1 MLKSF
6 VGLSIYTFESQI
18 ICIFATKIK
27 LMTSIEDNIFT
38 AIKAQG
44 RGSIFFPSD
53 FTSYGEVKAVGKSLE
68 RLTEKG
74 EIVRLARGIY
84 SYPEID
90 TVLGLGILMPSI
102 EKIAETIARRDKAR
116 IVPTGIYAMN
126 KLGLSTQVPMNVV
139 YLTDGAPRKINL
151 GNGRSIQFKYT
162 TPRNLAFTNPLAM
175 LVTLALKEV
184 GKDNV
189 TEDIIKCI
197 ISVLQK
203 EKKENIMVDEPLMP
217 AWIRNIIKKAY
228 E

>member
-1 MLKSF
+1 M
-6 VGLSIYTFESQI
+6 
-18 ICIFATKIK
+18 A
-27 LMTSIEDNIFT
+27 SIEENILT
-38 AIKAQG
+38 AIKAKG

-68 RLTEKG
+68 RLTAKG
-74 EIVRLARGIY
+74 DIVRLARGIY

-90 TVLGLGILMPSI
+90 TVLGLGVLMPSI
-102 EKIAETIARRDKAR
+102 EQIAETIARRDKAR

-126 KLGLSTQVPMNVV
+126 RLGLSTQVPMNVV
-139 YLTDGAPRKINL
+139 YLTDGAPRKVNL

-175 LVTLALKEV
+175 LVTFALKEV

-189 TEDIIKCI
+189 TEDIIKRI
-197 ISVLQK
+197 KSVLQK
-203 EKKENIMVDEPLMP
+203 ERKENILADEALMP
-217 AWIRNIIKKAY
+217 AWIRNITRKAY